1 MSVDNGNITYKILFG
16 IAIAIVAYFGT
27 AYFNKLNEIQKDLIA
42 LQIKVTEL
50 QGQIITRADVKEMIA
65 SEIRYYHKEL
75 FQ

>member
-16 IAIAIVAYFGT
+16 VSIAIVAYFGT
-27 AYFNKLNEIQKDLIA
+27 AYFNKLNEIQKDLIT

-75 FQ
+75 FK